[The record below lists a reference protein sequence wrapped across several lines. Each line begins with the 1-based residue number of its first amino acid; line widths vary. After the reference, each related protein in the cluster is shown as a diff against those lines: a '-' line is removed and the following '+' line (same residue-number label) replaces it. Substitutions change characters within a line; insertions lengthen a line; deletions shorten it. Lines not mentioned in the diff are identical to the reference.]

1 VDEKIRKIKALV
13 LDVDGVL
20 TDGRI
25 IYDSEGRE
33 IKLFDVQDGFGIMIL
48 QRLGYRTAIIS
59 ARSARP
65 VDIRAQDLK
74 IHKVYQDASPKS
86 KAFDQML
93 QDFQMTEDQVC
104 FVGDDLPDLE
114 VLDRAGF
121 AVAVENA
128 VQEAKNLAD
137 YVTVKRGGHGAVRE
151 VIELILK
158 TQGRWQ
164 EALAQFKKP

>member
-1 VDEKIRKIKALV
+1 MDEKIKKIKALV
-13 LDVDGVL
+13 MDVDGVL

-25 IYDSEGRE
+25 IYDSDGRE
-33 IKLFDVQDGFGIMIL
+33 IKLFDVQDGFGIMVL

-59 ARSARP
+59 ARSAKP

-93 QDFQMTEDQVC
+93 RDFQMAEEQIC

-114 VLDRAGF
+114 VLARAGF
-121 AVAVENA
+121 AVAVKNA
-128 VQEAKNLAD
+128 TREAKDLAD
-137 YVTVKRGGHGAVRE
+137 YVTTKRGGRGAVRE

-158 TQGRWQ
+158 TQGRWE
-164 EALAQFKKP
+164 EALAQFKRP